1 MMTPW
6 RGFTM
11 SICSTMSEVIPLT
24 PPDNNALDRLA
35 IRQDRPFV
43 LFGDL
48 SATSNKQ
55 WLVREMLGEGDASAV
70 YGKPGDGKSV
80 LVEDM
85 ALHIAAG
92 RDWHGK
98 QVRQGGVL
106 YIALE
111 RKKLVERRAIAFR
124 QTYDLSNLP
133 FAIMGGVHDFRDPRT
148 AGRIGEIAKQVEE
161 ATETPLRLIC
171 IDTLSRALCGGDEN
185 ASKDMGAIVNV
196 TALLQ
201 QGTGAHVCWL
211 HHMPAEA
218 ERMRGHGSL
227 LGAMDTTILVAK
239 TGNLRTATVVKAN
252 DLEEGVQIAFS
263 LESVTVGTD
272 ADGNPTTAPIVR
284 QADASPTVTADGP
297 KLTKNQQT
305 MLSLLQSAGPD
316 GLTTEQWNEHAR
328 AVDIGIKRKADLYD
342 IRAALNSKGLV
353 RQYGDRWNVC

>member
-1 MMTPW
+1 PV
-6 RGFTM
+6 RK
-11 SICSTMSEVIPLT
+11 SKS
-24 PPDNNALDRLA
+24 
-35 IRQDRPFV
+35 V
-43 LFGDL
+43 LSQLLGD
-48 SATSNKQ
+48 
-55 WLVREMLGEGDASAV
+55 GDASTV

-85 ALHIAAG
+85 ALHIASG

-98 QVRQGGVL
+98 KVKQGAVL

-111 RKKLVERRAIAFR
+111 RNKLVERRAIAFR
-124 QTYDLSNLP
+124 DTYDVSNLP

-148 AGRIGEIAKQVEE
+148 AERIVQIGRDVAE

-196 TALLQ
+196 TTLLQ

-239 TGNLRTATVVKAN
+239 TGNVRTATVIKAN
-252 DLEEGVQIAFS
+252 DSEEEVQIAFTLVS
-263 LESVTVGTD
+263 MTVGT
-272 ADGNPTTAPIVR
+272 ALDGTPTTAPIVVPADVSA
-284 QADASPTVTADGP
+284 QANTDGP

-305 MLSLLQSAGPD
+305 MFSLLHGAGTA
-316 GLTTEQWNEHAR
+316 GLTTEQWNDHAR
-328 AVDIGIKRKADLYD
+328 AVDIGTKRKA
-342 IRAALNSKGLV
+342 
-353 RQYGDRWNVC
+353 

>member
-1 MMTPW
+1 MLMHRATSVYEPIPPDNSSSRRRSHSAVHGDGEAHSLSVEQADRDVLPDTEFLLSALRVATLRARLAANELDSIGVALKRGLVSYDDAMAW
-6 RGFTM
+6 GFTM

-24 PPDNNALDRLA
+24 PLDNNALDRLA
-35 IRQDRPFV
+35 IRQDRPLV

-55 WLVREMLGEGDASAV
+55 WLVRELLGEGDASGV

-85 ALHIAAG
+85 ALHTAAG
-92 RDWHGK
+92 RDWHRK

-124 QTYDLSNLP
+124 ETYDLSSLP
-133 FAIMGGVHDFRDPRT
+133 FAIMGGVHDFRVPRT
-148 AGRIGEIAKQVEE
+148 AVRIGEIAKQVEE

-201 QGTGAHVCWL
+201 QGTGRPC
-211 HHMPAEA
+211 
-218 ERMRGHGSL
+218 L
-227 LGAMDTTILVAK
+227 LAAPHASGGRANAR

-252 DLEEGVQIAFS
+252 DL
-263 LESVTVGTD
+263 
-272 ADGNPTTAPIVR
+272 
-284 QADASPTVTADGP
+284 
-297 KLTKNQQT
+297 
-305 MLSLLQSAGPD
+305 
-316 GLTTEQWNEHAR
+316 
-328 AVDIGIKRKADLYD
+328 RKAFRSPL
-342 IRAALNSKGLV
+342 A
-353 RQYGDRWNVC
+353 WNL